1 LGGTSSHVVWKQP
14 YDAAADLVLRR
25 ALEKLQCEV
34 RELPTQ
40 EWDARTASIGGV
52 RDSLCS
58 YVSPAAAEWSSA
70 LLHLN
75 ALMGDGFMGDLLA
88 AELSRITAAP
98 SIVFYEYDQAT
109 WGYALFEAGAES
121 DRFWSIP
128 EVVEMDAA
136 LVRGTPARLSS
147 LFGVSHSDITPYL
160 QHVDPEFPEEL
171 KAFPEDEF
179 ALNDHWVRVD
189 FMRRLGLEYP
199 SPGSTAGGRYIQ
211 IIEL

>member
-1 LGGTSSHVVWKQP
+1 MAWKQP

-25 ALEKLQCEV
+25 ALEKLQCGV

-58 YVSPAAAEWSSA
+58 FVSPAAAEWSSV

-88 AELSRITAAP
+88 AELSRVTAAP
-98 SIVFYEYDQAT
+98 SIVFHEYDQVT
-109 WGYALFEAGAES
+109 WGYTLFEVGAES

-128 EVVEMDAA
+128 EAVDMDAA
-136 LVRGTPARLSS
+136 LVRGTPAKLSS
-147 LFGVSHSDITPYL
+147 LFSVSDSDITPYL
-160 QHVDPEFPEEL
+160 QHLDSEFSETL

-179 ALNDHWVRVD
+179 ALSDHWVRVD

-211 IIEL
+211 IVEL